1 MKKLLIVSAAVL
13 VITGASGCVGPN
25 YQRIIADTKDADIEV
40 RSIYGTVI
48 IHTRAQGSTN
58 KLPVLKA
65 YD

>member
-1 MKKLLIVSAAVL
+1 MKKLWIVSVLAL
-13 VITGASGCVGPN
+13 VIVGAAGCIGPD